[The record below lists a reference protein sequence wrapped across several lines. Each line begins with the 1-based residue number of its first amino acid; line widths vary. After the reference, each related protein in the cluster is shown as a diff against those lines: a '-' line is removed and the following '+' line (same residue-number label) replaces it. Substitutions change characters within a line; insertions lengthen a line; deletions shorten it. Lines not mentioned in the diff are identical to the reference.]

1 MKYEEL
7 YELIKKFKY
16 VVALTGAGISV
27 KSGIPTFRGKGG
39 LWEKYNPEIYG
50 TLSGLTKVFLF
61 SPSKVVNFA
70 FEFGETICNA
80 KPNKIH
86 FFLAELKK
94 KGILKSVIT
103 QNVDNLHQKAGNKN
117 VIEIHGNFFR
127 WFCKKCRKEEI
138 FSEGEIMEFLKNLKS
153 IKGRKNLIKK
163 YYEFTKCECGGHLR
177 PSIVFFGELLP
188 EKEYRKA
195 EEEVKRCDLILTIGT
210 SGVVAPAST
219 LPLIAKE
226 NGAKLID
233 INPGES
239 SFKNIADFSTPS
251 LF

>member
-1 MKYEEL
+1 MRDKEFLEY
-7 YELIKKFKY
+7 IKNFKY
-16 VVALTGAGISV
+16 VIALTGAGISV
-27 KSGIPTFRGKGG
+27 KSGIPTFRGKEGI
-39 LWEKYNPEIYG
+39 WRKYNSEVYG
-50 TLSGLTKVFLF
+50 TLSGLTKLFLI

-70 FEFGETICNA
+70 YEFGKTICNA
-80 KPNKIH
+80 KPNKMH
-86 FFLAELKK
+86 FFLAELEKN
-94 KGILKSVIT
+94 GNLKAIIT
-103 QNVDNLHQKAGNKN
+103 QNIDNLHQKAGNKN
-117 VIEIHGNFFR
+117 VIEIHGNFFK
-127 WFCKKCRKEEI
+127 WFCKKCRKEKI
-138 FSEGEIMEFLKNLKS
+138 FRESEMIEFLKGMNK

-163 YYEFTKCECGGHLR
+163 YYEFAKCECGGHLR

-210 SGVVAPAST
+210 SGIVAPAST

-239 SFKNIADFSTPS
+239 SFRNIADISINQ

>member
-1 MKYEEL
+1 M
-7 YELIKKFKY
+7 
-16 VVALTGAGISV
+16 
-27 KSGIPTFRGKGG
+27 
-39 LWEKYNPEIYG
+39 
-50 TLSGLTKVFLF
+50 
-61 SPSKVVNFA
+61 
-70 FEFGETICNA
+70 
-80 KPNKIH
+80 
-86 FFLAELKK
+86 
-94 KGILKSVIT
+94 
-103 QNVDNLHQKAGNKN
+103 
-117 VIEIHGNFFR
+117 IEIHGNFFR

-138 FSEGEIMEFLKNLKS
+138 FSEDEIMEFLKNLKS